1 MNPGKIDLQHFMS
14 FFLFFYFFKYI
25 KMSTDLSAKYYLNN
39 KERPQKKFVK
49 NIKVFLKRKKKKTT
63 IWL

>member
-1 MNPGKIDLQHFMS
+1 
-14 FFLFFYFFKYI
+14 
-25 KMSTDLSAKYYLNN
+25 MSTDLSAKYYLNN